1 MRYQRFLRKRY
12 RAITSYT
19 GLVCMIAGFA
29 ILSPL
34 IALLAYPEEAGLAW
48 GFLIPGIGLSFL
60 GFVCWRTFL
69 PSKAETL
76 TLQEGAVI
84 ATLSWLLAVIV
95 GTLPFLLIADL
106 NFTQAMF
113 ESTSGWTTTG
123 LSVVDVT
130 QTSQL
135 ILLYRSI
142 IELFGGAGLAIVTLS
157 AIAGPVG
164 ASLTSAEGRTEQL
177 APNVRRSAKLVLV
190 IYSGLCAIGTVAL
203 WLAGVGWFDAVN
215 HAFAALSTGGFSTR
229 TDSIGYWDSP
239 YVEAVTIVLMLF
251 GGLNFVT
258 IYLLLTGQLKSVVR
272 NGQVRLQA
280 VVIPVAA
287 IAIFF
292 GSAFTLYPT
301 LGKAIR
307 VSIFESITALTTT
320 GFSTVGYGDWNSLP
334 WLMMLLLMLIG
345 GGAGSTAGGI
355 KQLRIYILY
364 KALLTEAMEMV
375 RPRGAISETEIWQ
388 GEQRR
393 FISSDQVRQVALF
406 VFLYL
411 CIFFIGAAVIAGYGY
426 PLQDSLFEYAS
437 TLSTVGLSVG
447 VTSADA
453 PAGVL
458 WTQIVGMFLGRLEFF
473 TVFVGLV
480 CFFRDL
486 KPLLSG
492 GAKESVS
499 VVSKQR
505 VSKQRVSKQRSKQ
518 AL

>member
-1 MRYQRFLRKRY
+1 MRYQRFLRRRY
-12 RAITSYT
+12 RAIASYT
-19 GLVCMIAGFA
+19 GLVCMIAGLA

-34 IALLAYPEEAGLAW
+34 IALLAYPEEARLAW
-48 GFLIPGIGLSFL
+48 GFLLPGLGLSIL
-60 GFVCWRTFL
+60 GFLCWRSL
-69 PSKAETL
+69 KPAKAETL
-76 TLQEGAVI
+76 TLQEGSVI
-84 ATLSWLLAVIV
+84 VVFSWLIAVLV
-95 GTLPFLLIADL
+95 GTVPFLSIAGL

-190 IYSGLCAIGTVAL
+190 IYSGMCAIGTVAL
-203 WLAGVGWFDAVN
+203 WISGVGWFDAVN

-258 IYLLLTGQLKSVVR
+258 IYLLLTGQIQSVIR

-280 VVIPVAA
+280 LLIPVAA

-292 GSAFTLYPT
+292 GSALTLYPT
-301 LGKAIR
+301 LSKAVR
-307 VSIFESITALTTT
+307 VSLFESITALTTT
-320 GFSTVGYGDWNSLP
+320 GFSTVGYSDWNSLP
-334 WLMMLLLMLIG
+334 WIFMILLMLIG

-364 KALLTEAMEMV
+364 RALLTEAMEMI
-375 RPRGAISETEIWQ
+375 RPKGAINETEIWQ

-393 FISSDQVRQVALF
+393 FVSAGQVQQTALF

-411 CIFFIGAAVIAGYGY
+411 CVFFLGAAVMTGYGY

-437 TLSTVGLSVG
+437 TLSTVGLSIG

-473 TVFVGLV
+473 TVFVGVV
-480 CFFRDL
+480 CFLRDL
-486 KPLLSG
+486 KPMLAG
-492 GAKESVS
+492 GSSSKPTKEQVAAYSERHPEKVS
-499 VVSKQR
+499 
-505 VSKQRVSKQRSKQ
+505 
-518 AL
+518 